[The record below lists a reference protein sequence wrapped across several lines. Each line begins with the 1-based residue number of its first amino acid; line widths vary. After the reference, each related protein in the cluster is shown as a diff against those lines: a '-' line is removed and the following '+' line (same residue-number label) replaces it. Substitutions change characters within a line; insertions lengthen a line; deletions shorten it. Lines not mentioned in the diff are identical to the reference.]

1 MLNHKQQQQHEFTD
15 ITKVKSGK
23 GLQSSVMDRLRL
35 TIFNLTD
42 IWNSK
47 IEANKLNKSSD
58 TTITANRKALDVL
71 NVWTKHRRSPSTEPR
86 FQTHKEKDLYSENNF
101 KKLSND
107 KNKYKSHNGL
117 EKFNKQQ
124 HKHDCKVSSNQSNQ
138 YEIHARRRSFDFG
151 LNQINDFEDS
161 IRLTSSKR
169 RRGSYGNLPRQ
180 INIDQIN
187 VNKKHTENRKY
198 DKMSESQQTLIKA
211 RLKFKKIRTSDDLY
225 ADAMKK
231 SKSSTKILNRQS
243 SVLPIITINDFG
255 NDCNSNNDKINRNDN
270 NKYSERAN
278 DIEKPRK
285 KLSFREPVV
294 SNDKLKKVKTSP
306 RISRQKTN
314 DNKHENNKET
324 VSTISTDLLET
335 SDIDNSKVLT
345 EMNQI
350 KKKFSFHFCYVLS
363 CFFEVA
369 RNRNDNKK

>member
-1 MLNHKQQQQHEFTD
+1 MLNHKQQQQQHEFTD

-58 TTITANRKALDVL
+58 KTITANRKALDVL

-86 FQTHKEKDLYSENNF
+86 CQTHKEKDLYSENNF

-117 EKFNKQQ
+117 EMFNKQQ
-124 HKHDCKVSSNQSNQ
+124 HKHDSKVSSNQSKQ

-198 DKMSESQQTLIKA
+198 EKMLESQQTLIKA

-225 ADAMKK
+225 VDAMKK
-231 SKSSTKILNRQS
+231 SKSSSKILNRQS

-255 NDCNSNNDKINRNDN
+255 NDCDSNNDKINRNDN
-270 NKYSERAN
+270 NKYSEKAN

-324 VSTISTDLLET
+324 VSTISTDLIET
-335 SDIDNSKVLT
+335 SDIDNPKVLI
-345 EMNQI
+345 EMNQM
-350 KKKFSFHFCYVLS
+350 
-363 CFFEVA
+363 
-369 RNRNDNKK
+369 